1 MLYYDT
7 LLFFLENY
15 CAAVSKKYWALKK
28 EEILNL
34 KIFVFFRIL
43 QFRNIRGTYSKYFQ
57 NNIYETDI
65 SSAAQRSTK

>member
-28 EEILNL
+28 QEILNL
-34 KIFVFFRIL
+34 TIFVLTRFL
-43 QFRNIRGTYSKYFQ
+43 QFRNIWGRYSKYFQ
-57 NNIYETDI
+57 NNIYETHI
-65 SSAAQRSTK
+65 SSAAQPSSK